1 MNDTRQ
7 MFVNDTNGKK
17 VSVFSLLQDADLQ
30 IESLQAKLDKACTPP
45 TGTINVP
52 LEEMDKLMAERE
64 SLQGDNKRLTKMI
77 GTWRATNDAN
87 WASLMNIAKSKIEQ
101 RDKVCALRLHTQDD
115 EGIWYSMTDCGLSGT
130 IGYEESSLDDGR
142 SFCPSCG
149 GKVVIQSLE
158 NSDE

>member
-1 MNDTRQ
+1 MNDLVT
-7 MFVNDTNGKK
+7 
-17 VSVFSLLQDADLQ
+17 ADLRTHTDQ
-30 IESLQAKLDKACTPP
+30 GLDDAVEWLQLACIEKQKLIKSLQASLK
-45 TGTINVP
+45 V
-52 LEEMDKLMAERE
+52 AE
-64 SLQGDNKRLTKMI
+64 
-77 GTWRATNDAN
+77 A
-87 WASLMNIAKSKIEQ
+87 KIEQ

>member
-1 MNDTRQ
+1 MNDVVKNLRTEAARNAEMQ
-7 MFVNDTNGKK
+7 GDRDKHTNHRRKT
-17 VSVFSLLQDADLQ
+17 FRFRNHLFTDAADL
-30 IESLQAKLDKACTPP
+30 I
-45 TGTINVP
+45 
-52 LEEMDKLMAERE
+52 E